1 MSAFFHGT
9 EDPWFKIGRLQVT
22 TTVLVV
28 LIGAVGMLA
37 TLFVSGL
44 YETLA
49 LIPAQMFS
57 GEVWRLVTWPLVDGF
72 SLWTIIN
79 LALLWLFGR
88 DLESQ
93 IGKRQ
98 MALLFVAIWASLTF
112 TTTVVGLF
120 VGGGIAG
127 MRMIEFCLLLLWIA
141 EWPTRRFFF
150 NIPAWVIGIVFPLPP
165 IFWQG
170 RFRPWGFIVLV
181 AHELRDLVVS
191 SIRLVGLAF
200 HRKVELNAGIVRVDL
215 HSDDDLYQVAVAELI
230 SLVPGTVVV
239 EVVRHPRRL
248 YLHCIDLVGENPVQR
263 IHTMVDGVE
272 QRVLHAFGSTEEIA
286 AFEESLNH
294 SPEVSEPELE
304 VDS

>member
-150 NIPAWVIGIVFPLPP
+150 NIPAWVIGIVFLALQILPMLATGAWGQLLGFVFSLVFVAMAARGAGLLSDYGWIP
-165 IFWQG
+165 G
-170 RFRPWGFIVLV
+170 RRKTK
-181 AHELRDLVVS
+181 ARKQS
-191 SIRLVGLAF
+191 SSTRVKQPSRGQQRQAQ
-200 HRKVELNAGIVRVDL
+200 RKATDEERIDQLLDKINAEGI
-215 HSDDDLYQVAVAELI
+215 HSLTRSERAELEK
-230 SLVPGTVVV
+230 L
-239 EVVRHPRRL
+239 RQRR
-248 YLHCIDLVGENPVQR
+248 R
-263 IHTMVDGVE
+263 
-272 QRVLHAFGSTEEIA
+272 
-286 AFEESLNH
+286 
-294 SPEVSEPELE
+294 
-304 VDS
+304 

>member
-1 MSAFFHGT
+1 MMLKST
-9 EDPWFKIGRLQVT
+9 TPMRERLKFRPLS
-22 TTVLVV
+22 VLGILLVWMALWGSISPLV
-28 LIGAVGMLA
+28 I
-37 TLFVSGL
+37 VSG
-44 YETLA
+44 
-49 LIPAQMFS
+49 I
-57 GEVWRLVTWPLVDGF
+57 
-72 SLWTIIN
+72 
-79 LALLWLFGR
+79 LLG
-88 DLESQ
+88 
-93 IGKRQ
+93 
-98 MALLFVAIWASLTF
+98 
-112 TTTVVGLF
+112 
-120 VGGGIAG
+120 
-127 MRMIEFCLLLLWIA
+127 
-141 EWPTRRFFF
+141 
-150 NIPAWVIGIVFPLPP
+150 WVIGIVFPLPP